1 MKLLSTIIATL
12 AALVLLASAYGGY
25 CDPRTWAI
33 PAVLTLAMPIVVGGV
48 LLVAALC
55 LLLRQWRALALLL
68 GAGLLAAPAISLHMP
83 LRGDKEVSNEQ
94 TTFRVMTFNVAGFE
108 VESASLRYILDQDA
122 DFVVLQEAST
132 GPVDFAD
139 LPQHV
144 DMREELEQKYPY
156 HSQGYHDL
164 AILSKLPYTVYN
176 DTTLRQEMG
185 ADVANDAEY
194 HYYAKAFDLQVAG
207 MPLRIVNVHL
217 QSIGLNRDDKALYKK
232 LTSNELQGRSDVS
245 QVRHTLLSKLAG
257 AFRRRAGEAGQLRT
271 LLNDTIAAPNII
283 LCGDFNDTPGSY
295 SYRTIRGQ
303 DMHDAFAECG
313 TWPAFTFN
321 RDRFYF
327 NIDHIFYRGH
337 LRALNY
343 KLDKAGGSDHYPQ
356 VVTFAI
362 TP

>member
-1 MKLLSTIIATL
+1 M
-12 AALVLLASAYGGY
+12 
-25 CDPRTWAI
+25 
-33 PAVLTLAMPIVVGGV
+33 
-48 LLVAALC
+48 
-55 LLLRQWRALALLL
+55 LL

-185 ADVANDAEY
+185 ADAANDAEY
-194 HYYAKAFDLQVAG
+194 HYF
-207 MPLRIVNVHL
+207 PLSNCFAYIEAALKIVREKNSVF
-217 QSIGLNRDDKALYKK
+217 QYDCIS
-232 LTSNELQGRSDVS
+232 
-245 QVRHTLLSKLAG
+245 
-257 AFRRRAGEAGQLRT
+257 
-271 LLNDTIAAPNII
+271 TIKCLP
-283 LCGDFNDTPGSY
+283 
-295 SYRTIRGQ
+295 
-303 DMHDAFAECG
+303 
-313 TWPAFTFN
+313 
-321 RDRFYF
+321 
-327 NIDHIFYRGH
+327 
-337 LRALNY
+337 
-343 KLDKAGGSDHYPQ
+343 
-356 VVTFAI
+356 
-362 TP
+362 

>member
-1 MKLLSTIIATL
+1 M
-12 AALVLLASAYGGY
+12 
-25 CDPRTWAI
+25 
-33 PAVLTLAMPIVVGGV
+33 
-48 LLVAALC
+48 
-55 LLLRQWRALALLL
+55 LL

-176 DTTLRQEMG
+176 DTTLRQKMG
-185 ADVANDAEY
+185 ADAANDAEY

-207 MPLRIVNVHL
+207 MPLRIINVHL

-232 LTSNELQGRSDVS
+232 CCAPGRSPLSAFRGGKSVVRAASRFCQSFCDIVLLGAEGISDVGCDDGRAG
-245 QVRHTLLSKLAG
+245 VFRAAFCGG
-257 AFRRRAGEAGQLRT
+257 AF
-271 LLNDTIAAPNII
+271 LLV
-283 LCGDFNDTPGSY
+283 
-295 SYRTIRGQ
+295 RGNV
-303 DMHDAFAECG
+303 
-313 TWPAFTFN
+313 P
-321 RDRFYF
+321 
-327 NIDHIFYRGH
+327 
-337 LRALNY
+337 
-343 KLDKAGGSDHYPQ
+343 AGG
-356 VVTFAI
+356 F
-362 TP
+362 